1 MGNSQSQTGGN
12 TSGEDAAGPTQLDYY
27 DLLGVDEE
35 AGDDEIKVRRHRWD
49 STKQQSKGD

>member
-35 AGDDEIKVRRHRWD
+35 AGDDGTQLSSRAKEIDLIFER
-49 STKQQSKGD
+49 

>member
-12 TSGEDAAGPTQLDYY
+12 AGGGDASAAPAQLDYY

-35 AGDDEIKVRRHRWD
+35 AGDDEIKVRHRPDPWKV
-49 STKQQSKGD
+49 T